1 MIKRTFKRAF
11 RDSLPVLA
19 GYLALGIGFGVLL
32 QSKGYSFWWAILM
45 SVTIF
50 TGSGQYAGV
59 DFLANSASIVTTA
72 IMTFIINAR
81 HFFYGFSL
89 LDKYKGAGIFKPYL
103 IFGLTD
109 ETYSVV
115 CSAKLD
121 DTIDHKKYYLFLTAL
136 DHCYWITGCTL
147 GAVLGEIL
155 PFSNE
160 GIGYSMTALFIVIM
174 VEQWLTS
181 KEHLPV
187 ILGVSTTIVCLVIF
201 GADLFI
207 IPAMVLIAFELVI
220 FRKKLDKTAEPDGE
234 EAHGDD

>member
-11 RDSLPVLA
+11 RDSLPILA
-19 GYLALGIGFGVLL
+19 GYLALGMGFGVLL

-89 LDKYKGAGIFKPYL
+89 LDKYKGAGAFKPYL

-207 IPAMVLIAFELVI
+207 IPAMVIIAFELVI
-220 FRKKLDKTAEPDGE
+220 FRKKIDKTSEPGGE
-234 EAHGDD
+234 EAPGDD

>member
-89 LDKYKGAGIFKPYL
+89 LDKYKGAGVFKPYL

-109 ETYSVV
+109 ETYSIV

-220 FRKKLDKTAEPDGE
+220 FRKKLDKSAAPDGE
-234 EAHGDD
+234 EANGDD

>member
-59 DFLANSASIVTTA
+59 DFLANSATIVTTA
-72 IMTFIINAR
+72 LMTFIINAR

-89 LDKYKGAGIFKPYL
+89 LDRYKGAGWFKPYL

-109 ETYSVV
+109 ETYSIV
-115 CSAKLD
+115 CSARVD
-121 DTIDHKKYYLFLTAL
+121 DTIDEKKYYLFLTAL

-147 GAVLGEIL
+147 GALLGEIL

-160 GIGYSMTALFIVIM
+160 GIGFSMTALFIVIM
-174 VEQWLTS
+174 VEQWLST

-187 ILGVSTTIVCLVIF
+187 ILGVVTTVVCLVIF

-220 FRKKLDKTAEPDGE
+220 FRKKLDNTSETKEAESID
-234 EAHGDD
+234 

>member
-1 MIKRTFKRAF
+1 MIKKTFKRAF

-19 GYLALGIGFGVLL
+19 GYLALGVGFGVLL

-45 SVTIF
+45 SCTMF
-50 TGSGQYAGV
+50 AGSGQYAGV
-59 DFLANSASIVTTA
+59 DFLASGASIITTA
-72 IMTFIINAR
+72 VMTFIINAR

-89 LDKYKGAGIFKPYL
+89 LDKYKGAGWFKPYM

-109 ETYSVV
+109 ETYSIV
-115 CSAKLD
+115 CSAQLD
-121 DTIDHKKYYLFLTAL
+121 DTMDHKKYYLFLTAL
-136 DHCYWITGCTL
+136 DHSYWITGCTL
-147 GAVLGEIL
+147 GALLGGIL

-174 VEQWLTS
+174 VEQWLTT

-187 ILGVSTTIVCLVIF
+187 ILGVCTTIVCLVIF

-207 IPAMVLIAFELVI
+207 IPAMAFIALELVI
-220 FRKKLDKTAEPDGE
+220 FRKKLDKTSAREEVDG
-234 EAHGDD
+234 GD

>member
-109 ETYSVV
+109 ETYSIV

-187 ILGVSTTIVCLVIF
+187 ILGVSTTIVCRVIF

-220 FRKKLDKTAEPDGE
+220 FRKKLDKSAAPDRE
-234 EAHGDD
+234 EANGDD